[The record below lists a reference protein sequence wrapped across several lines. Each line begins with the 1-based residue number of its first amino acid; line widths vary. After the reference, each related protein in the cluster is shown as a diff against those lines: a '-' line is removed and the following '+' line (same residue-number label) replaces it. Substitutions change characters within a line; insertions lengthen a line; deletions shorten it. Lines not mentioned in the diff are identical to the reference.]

1 VAGIAAALPLA
12 ASAAPAGQTAPEA
25 EAASGASSAADG
37 SAPVPAASDQAPPI
51 DSAASAEDRDARR
64 HREGRHAP
72 PLQEAM
78 PCEPLLVPSL
88 RPSATEEA
96 EGPHL
101 RYALEAIEIRGND
114 RTSERVI
121 RRYVKL
127 RSGDVLDVDNPE
139 LQWMRYRLLGTGF
152 FSSVQLSLRRG
163 SRRGAVVLVVEV
175 AERNTLVVSDLWMGL
190 SADADTRGNARPLTA
205 YGGLDV
211 AETNLAGTGITLGV
225 AMGVAQEQLALRM
238 RYFDPSFLGSSWMTS
253 ATLLH
258 NDARDFY
265 GNRDVLYDDP
275 ANATERVQDYAVVRY
290 KRFGGS
296 FGLGHDLSVPVQLWL
311 DYRLERIDATLP
323 LAASHRRG
331 LDREPIEFGLEGGLS
346 LLSTIRGTVVYDT
359 RDSPFLPTRG
369 WHATLTGDVSL
380 SPLGSSYA
388 YQKLTLNASKW
399 WQLPWRHV
407 VRLQAFAGA
416 IGGSAPLYERFY
428 VGDFSDLL
436 PDRMLD
442 LNTDRRPSPNFFN
455 TDIVEVRYGSYA
467 GKVQGEYRI
476 PLYRGQRSVYGV
488 DLFGSAGIYGLATAR
503 DLNDPPRGYHGLS
516 RVPVDLTFNL
526 GVRLD
531 TNAGGFMFAFSN
543 VLGFIPVRSEARP

>member
-1 VAGIAAALPLA
+1 
-12 ASAAPAGQTAPEA
+12 
-25 EAASGASSAADG
+25 
-37 SAPVPAASDQAPPI
+37 
-51 DSAASAEDRDARR
+51 
-64 HREGRHAP
+64 
-72 PLQEAM
+72 
-78 PCEPLLVPSL
+78 
-88 RPSATEEA
+88 
-96 EGPHL
+96 
-101 RYALEAIEIRGND
+101 
-114 RTSERVI
+114 
-121 RRYVKL
+121 
-127 RSGDVLDVDNPE
+127 
-139 LQWMRYRLLGTGF
+139 
-152 FSSVQLSLRRG
+152 
-163 SRRGAVVLVVEV
+163 
-175 AERNTLVVSDLWMGL
+175 
-190 SADADTRGNARPLTA
+190 
-205 YGGLDV
+205 
-211 AETNLAGTGITLGV
+211 
-225 AMGVAQEQLALRM
+225 
-238 RYFDPSFLGSSWMTS
+238 
-253 ATLLH
+253 
-258 NDARDFY
+258 
-265 GNRDVLYDDP
+265 
-275 ANATERVQDYAVVRY
+275 
-290 KRFGGS
+290 
-296 FGLGHDLSVPVQLWL
+296 
-311 DYRLERIDATLP
+311 
-323 LAASHRRG
+323 